1 MPSFR
6 ILTLCQGICQVDVGS
21 RTLSAREGK
30 AGDARFCREGR
41 ERGQLMSHML
51 HQGEPPPPHIP
62 CPRRISRSHS
72 EVTWLGDTERV
83 S

>member
-1 MPSFR
+1 MPSFH
-6 ILTLCQGICQVDVGS
+6 ILTLCQGICQLDVGS

-30 AGDARFCREGR
+30 AGAARFCREGR
-41 ERGQLMSHML
+41 ERSQLMSHML
-51 HQGEPPPPHIP
+51 HQGEPPHLIP

-72 EVTWLGDTERV
+72 EVTWPGDTERV